1 MRKAHRSLRCGTAPL
16 MLALSLPLAA
26 LAAPP
31 PEATQHGYTVNTFSS
46 EFTAQTVDMNRTLNR
61 GYKWYVLDLYSVK
74 ANPLGITL
82 NSDSTVT
89 LSGDTSGT
97 VGGGE
102 LASVAPYRGT
112 NNFVGTAFG
121 GGAYVEAVFHYDPA
135 QVTAVHSGGV
145 RAPYPSFWGL
155 PMEGTFVGGG
165 SNQWLGQARG
175 YEHNVEADFFEAD
188 YVTKPTAYG
197 SGLHDWYGIPR
208 VTCPSGLCVVQ
219 MLNPSG
225 ERDPPLGTNFNEFHT
240 YGVLWMP
247 ATSTTL
253 GSWTA
258 FFDGRPV
265 GHTRYWSEFTN
276 QPPTPVGK
284 PWVFGHVDQEH
295 IFFILGTGRGEPF
308 TVKSVNVW
316 QRNAASNISN

>member
-1 MRKAHRSLRCGTAPL
+1 
-16 MLALSLPLAA
+16 
-26 LAAPP
+26 
-31 PEATQHGYTVNTFSS
+31 
-46 EFTAQTVDMNRTLNR
+46 
-61 GYKWYVLDLYSVK
+61 
-74 ANPLGITL
+74 
-82 NSDSTVT
+82 
-89 LSGDTSGT
+89 
-97 VGGGE
+97 
-102 LASVAPYRGT
+102 
-112 NNFVGTAFG
+112 
-121 GGAYVEAVFHYDPA
+121 
-135 QVTAVHSGGV
+135 
-145 RAPYPSFWGL
+145 
-155 PMEGTFVGGG
+155 MEGTFVGGG

-316 QRNAASNISN
+316 QRNAASNISTCAPRRRPGSGANEVIELFGRGRPRVGGLYCSDRHYCSNSNKACRSRIRCQEPV